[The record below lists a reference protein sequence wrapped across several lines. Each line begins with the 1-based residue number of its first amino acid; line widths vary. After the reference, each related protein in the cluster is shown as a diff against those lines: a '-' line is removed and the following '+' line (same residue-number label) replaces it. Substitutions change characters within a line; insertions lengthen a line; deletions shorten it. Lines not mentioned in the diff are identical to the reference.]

1 LRDKLITVLK
11 IVVSVGLIAYLLNRV
26 GLNQVVE
33 AMRSAST
40 NHLYLLIA
48 LSLYFGAITV
58 GCVKWQILLKAQG
71 IGVPL
76 GNLLSYTFV
85 GLFFGNFLPTNVGGD
100 LVRGYDLA
108 RHTLLP
114 AETAIS
120 VLVDRLVGLIAFVF
134 VAIVMALLIVYSA
147 GQVALWE
154 VAVAAT
160 IAFLGLCGGF
170 ALILSGRLRAQAR
183 RLFNKALLS
192 SLAPL
197 YDRLSAAL
205 SAYRR
210 SYGALGQG
218 FFISVLVLTIGSVV
232 NYLIALSLGGGISLL
247 HIFLFTPL
255 ITFVLLIPISIGGI
269 GLNQG
274 AYVFFFNLV
283 NVPEEKSLA
292 ISLIMQV
299 IIVVASL
306 PGGVL
311 WWRKRS
317 LRAPEPSSAVPSP
330 LRGEGQGGG
339 ESPSPSPS
347 HRGRGT
353 EGDVAREG
361 HSPAEINEC

>member
-1 LRDKLITVLK
+1 LRDKLITALK
-11 IVVSVGLIAYLLNRV
+11 IVVSLGLIAYLLNRV

-33 AMRSAST
+33 AMRAAST
-40 NHLYLLIA
+40 NYLYLLIA
-48 LSLYFGAITV
+48 LALYFGAITV
-58 GCVKWQILLKAQG
+58 GCVKWQILLKAQE
-71 IGVPL
+71 IDVPL
-76 GNLLSYTFV
+76 SNLLSYTFV

-134 VAIVMALLIVYSA
+134 VAVVMALLVVYSA
-147 GQVALWE
+147 GQAALWE

-160 IAFLGLCGGF
+160 IVFLALCGGF
-170 ALILSGRLRAQAR
+170 AVILSGRLRAR
-183 RLFNKALLS
+183 LGRLFNSALLS
-192 SLAPL
+192 RLAPL

-210 SYGALGQG
+210 SYAALAKA
-218 FFISVLVLTIGSVV
+218 FLISILVLTIGSVV
-232 NYLIALSLGGGISLL
+232 NYLIALSLGGGISAL

-269 GLNQG
+269 GLNQS

-283 NVPEEKSLA
+283 GVPEEKSLS
-292 ISLIMQV
+292 ISLIMQA
-299 IIVVASL
+299 IIILASL
-306 PGGVL
+306 PGGIL

-317 LRAPEPSSAVPSP
+317 LRSPESRPEAAI
-330 LRGEGQGGG
+330 EQ
-339 ESPSPSPS
+339 
-347 HRGRGT
+347 
-353 EGDVAREG
+353 
-361 HSPAEINEC
+361 

>member
-1 LRDKLITVLK
+1 LRDKLITALK
-11 IVVSVGLIAYLLNRV
+11 IVVSLGLIAYLLNRV

-33 AMRSAST
+33 AMRSASA
-40 NHLYLLIA
+40 NYVYLLVA
-48 LSLYFGAITV
+48 LALYFGAITV
-58 GCVKWQILLKAQG
+58 GCVKWQILLKAQE
-71 IGVPL
+71 IDVPL
-76 GNLLSYTFV
+76 SSLLSYTFV

-134 VAIVMALLIVYSA
+134 VAVVMALLVVYSA
-147 GQVALWE
+147 GQAALWE

-160 IAFLGLCGGF
+160 IVLLALCVGF
-170 ALILSGRLRAQAR
+170 AVILSGRLRVQLG
-183 RLFNKALLS
+183 RLFNSALLS
-192 SLAPL
+192 RLAPL
-197 YDRLSAAL
+197 YDRLSTAL

-210 SYGALGQG
+210 SYGALAKA
-218 FFISVLVLTIGSVV
+218 FLISILVLTIGSVV
-232 NYLIALSLGGGISLL
+232 NYLIALSLGGGISAL

-269 GLNQG
+269 GLNQS

-283 NVPEEKSLA
+283 GVPEEKSLS
-292 ISLIMQV
+292 ISLIMQA
-299 IIVVASL
+299 IIILASL

-317 LRAPEPSSAVPSP
+317 LRTPESSPKAAIE
-330 LRGEGQGGG
+330 R
-339 ESPSPSPS
+339 
-347 HRGRGT
+347 
-353 EGDVAREG
+353 
-361 HSPAEINEC
+361 

>member
-1 LRDKLITVLK
+1 LRDKLIAALK
-11 IVVSVGLIAYLLNRV
+11 IVVSLGLITYLLKRV
-26 GLNQVVE
+26 GPSQLVE

-40 NHLYLLIA
+40 NYLYLLIA
-48 LSLYFGAITV
+48 LALYFVAITA
-58 GCVKWQILLKAQG
+58 GAVKWQILLNAQG
-71 IGVPL
+71 ITVRL
-76 GNLLSYTFV
+76 RNLLSYTFV

-134 VAIVMALLIVYSA
+134 VAAVMALLVVYSA

-154 VAVAAT
+154 VAVAA
-160 IAFLGLCGGF
+160 ALVLLGLCGVF
-170 ALILSGRLRAQAR
+170 ALILSGRLRTLVR
-183 RLFNKALLS
+183 RLFNRGLLS
-192 SLAPL
+192 SMAPW
-197 YDRLSAAL
+197 YDRLSDAL

-210 SYGALGQG
+210 SYGALAQS
-218 FFISVLVLTIGSVV
+218 FLISILVLTMGSVV

-269 GLNQG
+269 GLNQS

-283 NVPEEKSLA
+283 NVPEQKSLA
-292 ISLIMQV
+292 ISLIMQA
-299 IIVVASL
+299 IIILASL

-317 LRAPEPSSAVPSP
+317 VRAPEPSSEAVA
-330 LRGEGQGGG
+330 
-339 ESPSPSPS
+339 
-347 HRGRGT
+347 
-353 EGDVAREG
+353 D
-361 HSPAEINEC
+361 

>member
-1 LRDKLITVLK
+1 MRDKLITAVK
-11 IVVSVGLIAYLLNRV
+11 IVVSLGLIAYLLNRV
-26 GLNQVVE
+26 GLNQLVE

-40 NHLYLLIA
+40 NYLYLLIG
-48 LSLYFGAITV
+48 LVLYFGAITV
-58 GCVKWQILLKAQG
+58 GSLKWQILLKAQG
-71 IGVPL
+71 IDVPL
-76 GNLLSYTFV
+76 SSLLSYTFV

-134 VAIVMALLIVYSA
+134 VAVVMALLVVYSA
-147 GQVALWE
+147 GQAALWE
-154 VAVAAT
+154 VAVAAA
-160 IAFLGLCGGF
+160 IAFLALSGGF
-170 ALILSGRLRAQAR
+170 ALILSGRLRAQIR
-183 RLFNKALLS
+183 GLFNKGPLS
-192 SLAPL
+192 SVAPW
-197 YDRLSAAL
+197 YDKLSAAL

-210 SYGALGQG
+210 SYGALALG
-218 FFISVLVLTIGSVV
+218 FAISILVLTIGSVV

-255 ITFVLLIPISIGGI
+255 ITFILLIPISIGGI
-269 GLNQG
+269 GLNQS

-283 NVPEEKSLA
+283 GVPEEKSLA

-311 WWRKRS
+311 WWRKRAR
-317 LRAPEPSSAVPSP
+317 RAPEPGAKPV
-330 LRGEGQGGG
+330 
-339 ESPSPSPS
+339 
-347 HRGRGT
+347 T
-353 EGDVAREG
+353 E
-361 HSPAEINEC
+361 

>member
-1 LRDKLITVLK
+1 MRDKLITVLK
-11 IVVSVGLIAYLLNRV
+11 IVVSLGLIAYLLNRV

-33 AMRSAST
+33 AMRSASA
-40 NHLYLLIA
+40 NYLYLLIA
-48 LSLYFGAITV
+48 LALYFGAITV
-58 GCVKWQILLKAQG
+58 GCAKWQILLKAQG
-71 IGVPL
+71 MEVPL
-76 GNLLSYTFV
+76 GNLLSHTFV

-108 RHTLLP
+108 RQTLLP
-114 AETAIS
+114 AETAVS

-134 VAIVMALLIVYSA
+134 VAVVMALLVVYSGGQA
-147 GQVALWE
+147 GLWQV
-154 VAVAAT
+154 VVAAMV
-160 IAFLGLCGGF
+160 AFLGLCAGF

-183 RLFNKALLS
+183 RLFNRALLS

-210 SYGALGQG
+210 SYGALAQG

-269 GLNQG
+269 GLNQS

-283 NVPEEKSLA
+283 NVPEEKSLS
-292 ISLIMQV
+292 ISIIMQV
-299 IIVVASL
+299 IILLASL

-311 WWRKRS
+311 WWRRRS
-317 LRAPEPSSAVPSP
+317 LRALEPNWAIPSP
-330 LRGEGQGGG
+330 LRREDQG
-339 ESPSPSPS
+339 ESPFPSPSP
-347 HRGRGT
+347 RGRGT
-353 EGDVAREG
+353 EGEVATEG
-361 HSPAEINEC
+361 HSCAEIDKS